1 MSLYKQLSDT
11 LLINFFIKMNNN
23 IRQGILSKIMSY
35 EINLI
40 KTEIE
45 KREIAEI
52 DLNIY
57 QEHIQSQYK

>member
-1 MSLYKQLSDT
+1 
-11 LLINFFIKMNNN
+11 MNNN